1 MSLAHAN
8 LYDFFDER
16 LADAVDAQGVEL
28 STDSRRYLALLLV
41 ECKRSERLLTATD
54 RPDTLAELHLVA
66 ATADRVRAM
75 RLYRHLGDRALYVAG
90 YFQESLKRK
99 AVGVDY
105 YADMGGA
112 AYQQVATLGGTIS
125 VGEDPWAHMFM
136 ELAEHFRG
144 CIEVLA
150 EVSERNLADGTQ
162 DIVALYER
170 FLESRSEVIAR
181 RLTELGV
188 LTGLAGEDYSH

>member
-41 ECKRSERLLTATD
+41 ERKRSERLLTATD
-54 RPDTLAELHLVA
+54 RPDTLAELHLAA

-105 YADMGGA
+105 YADMGIDEEFYWFTLDA
-112 AYQQVATLGGTIS
+112 AS
-125 VGEDPWAHMFM
+125 
-136 ELAEHFRG
+136 
-144 CIEVLA
+144 
-150 EVSERNLADGTQ
+150 SDGIHWMTQ
-162 DIVALYER
+162 DELSSYGLTNTEP
-170 FLESRSEVIAR
+170 ESR
-181 RLTELGV
+181 
-188 LTGLAGEDYSH
+188 